1 MDPIDVS
8 IPGAALETA
17 RFAVEG
23 MSCGGCAAKVQRT
36 VSALSGV
43 ATATVDLAAQTATVS
58 YYPERSSLEAIE
70 RAISALDYGV
80 RALD

>member
-1 MDPIDVS
+1 MKPDDLVTPSTV
-8 IPGAALETA
+8 LETT

-43 ATATVDLAAQTATVS
+43 ATATVDLAARTATVS
-58 YYPERSSLEAIE
+58 YDPGLSSVESIG

-80 RALD
+80 RALS